1 MSDAPTREQV
11 MEALSK
17 VADPE
22 IGRPITELDMVKNVT
37 IDSGNVIA
45 EIYLTIAGCPLKD
58 RITRDVTAALTA
70 VPGVNHVEVV
80 LDVMSDEQRQA
91 MVARLRAG
99 QPTQAERPVQFW
111 QPGTHTRALLIA
123 SGKGGVG
130 KSTLTANLAVALV
143 KLGYKVGLLDTDVY
157 GFSIHRVLGV
167 QGRPTVLDNMVLPL
181 EAHGVKVMSAGFL
194 APDAQPFI
202 LRGPMLHK
210 FLAQFL
216 PGVYW
221 GEPDFMLFD
230 LPPGTG
236 DVPISLGQN
245 FLTPLPDG
253 RTADMVIVTTPQE
266 AAARVAVRTG
276 HMKEQLPFNILGVI
290 ENMSYFECP
299 SCSEKHRIF
308 GEGGGVSL
316 AAELQAELLGE
327 IPIDI
332 ALRRGAD
339 EGKPIVESDPDSPA
353 ARAIMAIA
361 ERIAKHAPSLKGR
374 RLPLMTTGGGAH
386 KH

>member
-1 MSDAPTREQV
+1 

-37 IDSGNVIA
+37 IDNDNVIA

-58 RITRDVTAALTA
+58 RITRDVTAALRTI
-70 VPGVNHVEVV
+70 PGVGATEVV

-91 MVARLRAG
+91 MVARLRSG
-99 QPTQAERPVQFW
+99 QPSSSQAERPVAFW
-111 QPGTHTRALLIA
+111 RQDSPTRALLIA

-130 KSTLTANLAVALV
+130 KSTLTANLAVALA

-167 QGRPTVLDNMVLPL
+167 RGRPTVLDNMILPL

-194 APDAQPFI
+194 APDQQPFI

-221 GEPDFMLFD
+221 GDPDFMLFD

-276 HMKEQLPFNILGVI
+276 HMKDQLPFNILGVI

-299 SCSEKHRIF
+299 SCSDRHRIF
-308 GEGGGVSL
+308 GEGGGPSL
-316 AAELQAELLGE
+316 AAELDTELLGE

-332 ALRRGAD
+332 ALRQGAD
-339 EGKPIVESDPDSPA
+339 EGKPIVESDPDSS
-353 ARAIMAIA
+353 ARREIMSSA
-361 ERIAKHAPSLKGR
+361 EGIAKHAPSLKGR
-374 RLPLMTTGGGAH
+374 RLPLMTTPNPAAGHGHQHAH
-386 KH
+386 